1 MELFE
6 GLGGLRASFLEKPA
20 PWRHQVYMTLAL
32 THSALKPPGAKN
44 CLDIILKKERKIKM
58 MAVFFCI
65 AYKKG
70 FMRNPKLAPL
80 LLTLHYGQSTV
91 QYVFN
96 VFYSRVFNDKFL
108 TYFILAIRY
117 VLYNSDYGRDPF

>member
-1 MELFE
+1 
-6 GLGGLRASFLEKPA
+6 
-20 PWRHQVYMTLAL
+20 
-32 THSALKPPGAKN
+32 
-44 CLDIILKKERKIKM
+44 

-65 AYKKG
+65 AYEKG

-96 VFYSRVFNDKFL
+96 VFYSHVFNDVFL

-117 VLYNSDYGRDPF
+117 VLYVYFIKNPPYCTTLIMGVIHFNEHFLRVLYIII